1 MSAGRRYEFLF
12 DLASGGMG
20 LVSAATLSGER
31 GFRRVVAVKRIRP
44 DLADRP
50 RFLELMAREA
60 NIAALVR
67 HPGVVPVLELTEQD
81 GELLLVMPL
90 VEGVSLRK
98 LCDAVDAHGGWFP
111 ESLAC
116 RILEEVADALAA
128 AHEARDQD
136 DAPAEIVH
144 RDISP
149 QNVLISFDGEV
160 KVTDFGIAKVVRG
173 VEPTES
179 STVRGKPAYLS
190 PEQARGG
197 GVDARTDIWSLGV
210 VGFELLSGQRLFKG
224 RNDLETLR
232 RLLDDPIPRLSQV
245 RDTIPDALAE
255 CIDRCLQREA
265 EDRWPSARALAE
277 ALREALPREARS
289 SRDEL
294 AALVAEVLPGHREA
308 LREDLRVAMSAAST
322 PPPSPPSRSRAPL
335 WVAGALGFTL
345 ALGARAAI
353 GAATPPEAPARPE
366 ARPTPLV
373 PAVAVDEPTPPP
385 IDEETV
391 VAPPPEAAPP
401 AADPTP
407 DVDIEPTPR
416 VARRRGGRPP
426 REAPPAETSPPPRD
440 PVDRIVGEFPL

>member
-60 NIAALVR
+60 NIASLVR

-160 KVTDFGIAKVVRG
+160 KVTDFGIAKVLEG
-173 VEPTES
+173 
-179 STVRGKPAYLS
+179 A
-190 PEQARGG
+190 
-197 GVDARTDIWSLGV
+197 TD
-210 VGFELLSGQRLFKG
+210 
-224 RNDLETLR
+224 
-232 RLLDDPIPRLSQV
+232 
-245 RDTIPDALAE
+245 
-255 CIDRCLQREA
+255 
-265 EDRWPSARALAE
+265 
-277 ALREALPREARS
+277 
-289 SRDEL
+289 
-294 AALVAEVLPGHREA
+294 
-308 LREDLRVAMSAAST
+308 
-322 PPPSPPSRSRAPL
+322 
-335 WVAGALGFTL
+335 
-345 ALGARAAI
+345 
-353 GAATPPEAPARPE
+353 
-366 ARPTPLV
+366 
-373 PAVAVDEPTPPP
+373 VAVTRSGSVMGTPGYL
-385 IDEETV
+385 
-391 VAPPPEAAPP
+391 APE
-401 AADPTP
+401 
-407 DVDIEPTPR
+407 
-416 VARRRGGRPP
+416 
-426 REAPPAETSPPPRD
+426 
-440 PVDRIVGEFPL
+440 